1 MTGHDGDLLIL
12 GGGPAGC
19 AAARMAASLG
29 LRSFLVEARTLC
41 HRLRSIPAVDNVLG
55 FSSGPAYA
63 DAIAAD
69 LADTPLCAVRTGTR
83 IEHLA
88 ADDTTVTATLSDGGA
103 LTAPYAVIATGVRP
117 LTPPETSW
125 ITGPPGL
132 PAAPLWDASPERLRA
147 GPALVLGADRP
158 LGTLLRSHPA
168 LDLRLTVLHPAA
180 DDYKAD
186 EVRHDP
192 RVTLVRVDDL
202 LLQHTGGLVRA
213 TASGATWTAQT
224 LYLNLGNT
232 AAPPA
237 GALQRD
243 ATGYCPP
250 DRQHPRVLI
259 AGDLRSSR
267 GQRIMTATGS
277 GADAALIAY
286 YRLRLG

>member
-1 MTGHDGDLLIL
+1 MAGHDVDLLIL

-29 LRSFLVEARTLC
+29 LRSLLVEARTLC

-69 LADTPLCAVRTGTR
+69 LVGTPLCTIRTGTR
-83 IEHLA
+83 IERLTA
-88 ADDTTVTATLSDGGA
+88 ADGTVTAALSDGSGP
-103 LTAPYAVIATGVRP
+103 TAPYAVVATGVRP
-117 LTPPETSW
+117 LAPPETSW
-125 ITGPPGL
+125 ITSPPGL
-132 PAAPLWDASPERLRA
+132 PATPLWDASPDRLRT
-147 GPALVLGADRP
+147 GPVLVLGADRP
-158 LGTLLRSHPA
+158 LGTLLRSHPD

-192 RVTLVRVDDL
+192 RVTLVRVDELFLRHGD
-202 LLQHTGGLVRA
+202 GLVRA
-213 TASGATWTAQT
+213 TTSDSTWTAQT

-237 GALQRD
+237 GALNRD

-250 DRQHPRVLI
+250 GGQHPRVLV
-259 AGDLRSSR
+259 AGDLRSPR

-277 GADAALIAY
+277 GADAALTAY
-286 YRLRLG
+286 YRLRFG